1 MAGLGISIYTDELVD
16 PALAVQLRNRGYDAV
31 SWHEMDRNNR
41 RISDRDQRIYAARE
55 ERAILTN
62 NVRDF
67 IPLDMRWKHQGQSH
81 YGIIVY
87 AGVPLFGALLHRMI
101 RHLDATTPE
110 VQYDTVLW
118 LP

>member
-1 MAGLGISIYTDELVD
+1 MAGLGISIFTDELVN
-16 PALAVQLRNRGYDAV
+16 PALAIHLRNRGYDAV
-31 SWHEMDRNNR
+31 SCHEMNRNNR
-41 RISDRDQRIYAARE
+41 HISDRDQLFYAANE
-55 ERAILTN
+55 GRAILTN

-67 IPLDMRWKHQGQSH
+67 IPLDVRWKHQGQSH

-101 RHLDATTPE
+101 RHLDAITPE